1 MMAETERIEISESR
15 INMHEVNINEIRPV
29 SDLLM
34 THSVNSTTSGFITNT
49 RMFNFGT
56 RTAQHSRV
64 LANLSSTFQE
74 IRPFIEQTRIVC
86 YI

>member
-1 MMAETERIEISESR
+1 MAETERIEISESR
-15 INMHEVNINEIRPV
+15 INMHEVNTNEINPV
-29 SDLLM
+29 SGLLM
-34 THSVNSTTSGFITNT
+34 THSVNSTSGFITNT
-49 RMFNFGT
+49 RIFNFGT

-74 IRPFIEQTRIVC
+74 IRPFIERTRIVC